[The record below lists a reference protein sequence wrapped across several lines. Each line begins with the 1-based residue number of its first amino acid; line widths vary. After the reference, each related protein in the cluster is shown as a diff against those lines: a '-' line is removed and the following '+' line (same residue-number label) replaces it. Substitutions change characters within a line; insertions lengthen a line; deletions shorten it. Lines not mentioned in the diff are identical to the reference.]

1 MKNNVILCGF
11 MGCGKST
18 VGTLLA
24 EKLNY
29 TFLDSDKVIEQ
40 REKMT
45 VSEIFAVQGEGYFRA
60 VETAALTDL
69 CKQNS
74 QVIATGGGAV
84 LNPLNADTLRDN
96 GTVFFLDVT
105 PETVLRRLKDDTS
118 RPLLQK
124 HDKESAVREL
134 MNIRRPIYIKHS
146 HYTINGNQNPEAV
159 LQEIIEILNT
169 KSSKI

>member
-45 VSEIFAVQGEGYFRA
+45 VSEIFSAYGEEYFRT
-60 VETAALTDL
+60 VETAVINDL
-69 CKQNS
+69 CKQKS
-74 QVIATGGGAV
+74 QIIATGGGAV
-84 LNPLNADTLRDN
+84 LNPLNADVLRDN

-124 HDKESAVREL
+124 KDKESAVLEL
-134 MNIRRPIYIKHS
+134 MNIRRPIYTKHS

-159 LQEIIEILNT
+159 SQEIIEILNT
-169 KSSKI
+169 KSSEF

>member
-29 TFLDSDKVIEQ
+29 TFLDSDNVIEQ

-45 VSEIFAVQGEGYFRA
+45 VSEIFAVSGEEYFRA
-60 VETAALTDL
+60 VEATVIKEL

-74 QVIATGGGAV
+74 LLIATGGGAV
-84 LNPLNADTLRDN
+84 LNPQNAKVLRNN

-105 PETVLRRLKDDTS
+105 PETVLERLKDDTS

-124 HDKESAVREL
+124 NDKESAVREL
-134 MNIRRPIYIKHS
+134 MDIRRPEYIRQS
-146 HYTINGNQNPEAV
+146 HHTIDGNRTPEAV
-159 LQEIIEILNT
+159 SEDIIKLLETSNNV
-169 KSSKI
+169 

>member
-24 EKLNY
+24 KKLNF
-29 TFLDSDKVIEQ
+29 TFVDTDKVIEQ
-40 REKMT
+40 RENMS
-45 VSEIFAVQGEGYFRA
+45 VSEIFSVSGEEYFRL
-60 VETAALTDL
+60 VETAVLIDL

-84 LNPLNADTLRDN
+84 LNPSNANTLRDN

-105 PETVLRRLKDDTS
+105 PETVLERLKDDTS

-124 HDKESAVREL
+124 KDKESAVHEL
-134 MNIRRPIYIKHS
+134 MDIRRPIYIKHS
-146 HYTINGNQNPEAV
+146 HYTINGNQAPEAV
-159 LQEIIEILNT
+159 LQEIIEILQN
-169 KSSKI
+169 KNIKI

>member
-24 EKLNY
+24 DKLNF
-29 TFLDSDKVIEQ
+29 TFVDTDKVIEQ
-40 REKMT
+40 RENMS
-45 VSEIFAVQGEGYFRA
+45 VSEIFAIHGEEYFRT
-60 VETAALTDL
+60 VETAVINDL
-69 CKQNS
+69 CQLNS
-74 QVIATGGGAV
+74 QIIATGGGAV
-84 LNPLNADTLRDN
+84 LNPSNANTLRDN

-105 PETVLRRLKDDTS
+105 PETVLERLKDDTS

-124 HDKESAVREL
+124 KNRESAVREL
-134 MNIRRPIYIKHS
+134 MNIRRPIYVKHS

-159 LQEIIEILNT
+159 LQEIIQML
-169 KSSKI
+169 K

>member
-24 EKLNY
+24 QKLNY

-45 VSEIFAVQGEGYFRA
+45 VSEIFAVQGEEYFRT
-60 VETAALTDL
+60 VETAVIKEL

-84 LNPLNADTLRDN
+84 LNPQNADVLRDN

-105 PETVLRRLKDDTS
+105 PKTVLERLKDDTS

-124 HDKESAVREL
+124 KDKESAVREL
-134 MNIRRPIYIKHS
+134 MNIRRPIYIKNS
-146 HYTINGNQNPEAV
+146 HYTINGNQAPEAV
-159 LQEIIEILNT
+159 LQEIIEIL
-169 KSSKI
+169 KSKNN

>member
-1 MKNNVILCGF
+1 M
-11 MGCGKST
+11 S
-18 VGTLLA
+18 
-24 EKLNY
+24 
-29 TFLDSDKVIEQ
+29 
-40 REKMT
+40 
-45 VSEIFAVQGEGYFRA
+45 VSEIFAVQGEEYFRT
-60 VETAALTDL
+60 VETAVIKDL

-74 QVIATGGGAV
+74 QIIATGGGAV

-124 HDKESAVREL
+124 KDKESAIREL
-134 MNIRRPIYIKHS
+134 MDIRRPIYIKHS

-159 LQEIIEILNT
+159 LQEIIEILKT
-169 KSSKI
+169 KNI